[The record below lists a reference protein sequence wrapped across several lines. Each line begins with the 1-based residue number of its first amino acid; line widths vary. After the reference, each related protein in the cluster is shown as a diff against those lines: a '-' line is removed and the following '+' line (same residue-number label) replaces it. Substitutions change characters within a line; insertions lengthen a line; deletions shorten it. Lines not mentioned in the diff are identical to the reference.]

1 MDCSHSGAA
10 EASACTQAIKIVIAL
25 RDRDELAL
33 FCSRGSPT
41 SFHLSTGNATCVL
54 QCLCNTER
62 LSLSPHYI

>member
-41 SFHLSTGNATCVL
+41 SFHLSTGMLHAC
-54 QCLCNTER
+54 CNVCAIQSACR
-62 LSLSPHYI
+62 